1 MNKKTFY
8 TVKEVAEM
16 LELNESTLRFYVN
29 RFKLTI
35 PKRANRLAF
44 SEKHIAKLRK
54 IVELANNERYKLDG
68 VAKNLRNTEEENAQL
83 SELRK
88 RLEHIKK
95 TLISVR
101 AEI

>member
-8 TVKEVAEM
+8 TVKEVTEM

-29 RFKLTI
+29 RFKISI
-35 PKRANRLAF
+35 PKRANRLTF
-44 SEKHIAKLRK
+44 SDKHIAKLRK
-54 IVELANNERYKLDG
+54 ILELANNESYKLEG
-68 VAKNLRNTEEENAQL
+68 VAKNLRQNEEENAQL
-83 SELRK
+83 SELSQ

-95 TLISVR
+95 TLITVR